1 MLEVYYQIYEDLE
14 DKLRMIDLEE
24 DNLLKKSEQSFQMVL
39 IAINQ
44 LREGLTKN
52 PVDSQTSEILF
63 FKEIKPMF
71 VSKLI

>member
-1 MLEVYYQIYEDLE
+1 MSDNYNQLYEDLE
-14 DKLRMIDLEE
+14 EKLRMIDLEE

-52 PVDSQTSEILF
+52 PLDSQASEILLF
-63 FKEIKPMF
+63 QGN
-71 VSKLI
+71 